1 VVVAGIGTIC
11 EGTLKLLITQSAVPC
26 AKKRTVYSGWESRME
41 RPSQPPL
48 SSLGAEKVTLCLSV
62 GRRGSRPK
70 AKAEDVEPRNSQW
83 ERSMPWDGQKTT
95 LDCAI
100 IGEHNLA
107 PRGRR
112 SWHATHKYSV

>member
-1 VVVAGIGTIC
+1 
-11 EGTLKLLITQSAVPC
+11 
-26 AKKRTVYSGWESRME
+26 ME

-83 ERSMPWDGQKTT
+83 ERSMPWDEQKTT

-100 IGEHNLA
+100 MASTIQHPGVEGLGMLHTNTACEL
-107 PRGRR
+107 GRPCR
-112 SWHATHKYSV
+112 LFREVKYG